1 MSKIA
6 VVYWSG
12 TGNTELMANC
22 IAEGAKEGGAETEV
36 VSVSGAG
43 DFAADKLGAYDVVAF
58 GCSSQGTEQLEED
71 AFEPMFAG
79 LEGSLAGK
87 KVALFG
93 SFGWGDG
100 QWMRDWVERCKAAK
114 AVLFDEEGLTVNETP
129 NDEGQE
135 KCRDLGKD
143 LAKW

>member
-6 VVYWSG
+6 IVYWSG
-12 TGNTELMANC
+12 TGNTEIMAQC
-22 IAEGAKEGGAETEV
+22 IAEGAKEAGAETELMTPEEF
-36 VSVSGAG
+36 S
-43 DFAADKLGAYDVVAF
+43 ADKVGAYDVLAF

-71 AFEPMFAG
+71 AFEPMFAA
-79 LEGSLAGK
+79 LENSLSGK

-100 QWMRDWVERCKAAK
+100 QWMRDWADRCKAAK
-114 AVLFDEEGLTVNETP
+114 AVLFDDGLTINETP

-135 KCRDLGKD
+135 NCRELGKE

>member
-22 IAEGAKEGGAETEV
+22 IAEGAKDGGAEVDV
-36 VSVSGAG
+36 VNVTGAD
-43 DFAADKLGAYDVVAF
+43 DFTPELFGGYDVVAF

-71 AFEPMFAG
+71 AFEPMFTA
-79 LEGSLAGK
+79 LEESLSGRK
-87 KVALFG
+87 IALFG

-100 QWMRDWVERCKAAK
+100 QWMRDWEERTKAAG
-114 AVLFDEEGLTVNETP
+114 AALATDCVMANETP
-129 NDEGQE
+129 DDAAIASC
-135 KCRDLGKD
+135 KALGAA
-143 LAKW
+143 LA

>member
-12 TGNTELMANC
+12 TGNTETMANC
-22 IAEGAKEGGAETEV
+22 IAEGAKDAGAEVEV
-36 VSVSGAG
+36 VNVTSAE
-43 DFAADKLGAYDVVAF
+43 DFTADQLAAYDVVAF

-71 AFEPMFAG
+71 AFEPMFAA
-79 LEGSLAGK
+79 LEGNLSGK

-100 QWMRDWVERCKAAK
+100 QWMRDWYERAQAAK
-114 AVLFDEEGLTVNETP
+114 AVLFDEGLTINETP
-129 NDEGQE
+129 NAEGQDN
-135 KCRDLGKD
+135 CRELGKG

>member
-22 IAEGAKEGGAETEV
+22 IAEGAKDGGAEVDV
-36 VSVSGAG
+36 VNVTGAD
-43 DFAADKLGAYDVVAF
+43 DFTPEQFGGYDVVAF

-71 AFEPMFAG
+71 AFEPMFTA
-79 LEGSLAGK
+79 LEESLSGRK
-87 KVALFG
+87 IALFG

-100 QWMRDWVERCKAAK
+100 QWMRDWAERCKAAK
-114 AVLFDEEGLTVNETP
+114 ATLFDDGLTINETP

-135 KCRDLGKD
+135 NCRDLGKE

>member
-12 TGNTELMANC
+12 TGNTETMANC
-22 IAEGAKEGGAETEV
+22 IAEGAKDAGADVELVT
-36 VSVSGAG
+36 VSSAE
-43 DFAADKLGAYDVVAF
+43 DFTADQLANFDAVAF

-71 AFEPMFAG
+71 AFEPMFAA

-93 SFGWGDG
+93 SYGWGDG
-100 QWMRDWVERCKAAK
+100 QWMRDWNERCVAAK
-114 AVLFDEEGLTVNETP
+114 AVMFDEGLIVNEAP

-135 KCRDLGKD
+135 NCREMGKA
-143 LAKW
+143 LAGW

>member
-22 IAEGAKEGGAETEV
+22 IAEGAKDGGAEVEV
-36 VSVSGAG
+36 VNVTSAD
-43 DFAADKLGAYDVVAF
+43 DFGADKLGAYDVVAF

-71 AFEPMFAG
+71 AFEPMFAA
-79 LEGSLAGK
+79 LEDSLSGK

-100 QWMRDWVERCKAAK
+100 QWMRDWADRCKAAK
-114 AVLFDEEGLTVNETP
+114 AVLFDDGLTINETP

-135 KCRDLGKD
+135 NCRDLGKE